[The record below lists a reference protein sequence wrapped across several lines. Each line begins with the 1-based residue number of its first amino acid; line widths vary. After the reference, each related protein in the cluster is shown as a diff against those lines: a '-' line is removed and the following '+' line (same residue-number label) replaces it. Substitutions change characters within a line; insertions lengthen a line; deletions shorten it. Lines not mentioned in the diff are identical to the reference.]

1 MRLITLAIHTYDRA
15 CRLKSLLEQEGVDVV
30 LQNVNLTN
38 PEVATGVR
46 VRISD
51 EDLPLAL
58 RIIENP
64 DIFHSSEQPNLS
76 PTPASHTLLMPIDFS
91 ERSLN
96 AAVLAFDIAA
106 RHNAKVVFLH
116 SYIVPEMGSLI
127 SIAPSLTFDSEMQ
140 AEEQQKSSVAI
151 ACEAR
156 QRMQTFTDSIKQAIK
171 SGKMAAVKYAS
182 VLMEGLP
189 EECVARYVKEHH
201 EVRLIV
207 MTTRPAEQK
216 SNDLAGS
223 IAAEVLDSCRLQ
235 ALTMPGCCVERT
247 KTLTDIHRVALL
259 SSLEQEDFLAL
270 DALNRLMPAGQA
282 LDIKVLCLPDKKYLH
297 STTDA
302 ARRGLIDYC
311 RTHYPQYGFS
321 IANFTLNSTELSST
335 DFDLLVV
342 PNRKKNMLMRLF
354 NPGLA
359 HRILFHTDVPMI
371 SIPV

>member
-15 CRLKSLLEQEGVDVV
+15 CRLKALLEQEGVEAT

-64 DIFHSSEQPNLS
+64 DIFHPAEQPSLNPA
-76 PTPASHTLLMPIDFS
+76 PTCHTLLMPIDFS
-91 ERSLN
+91 ERSLK
-96 AAVLAFDIAA
+96 AASMAFDIAA
-106 RHNAKVVFLH
+106 RQGARVVFLH
-116 SYIVPEMGSLI
+116 SYVVPEVGPLI
-127 SIAPSLTFDSEMQ
+127 SISPALTFDREAQME
-140 AEEQQKSSVAI
+140 AQQKNSVTI
-151 ACEAR
+151 ANEAR
-156 QRMQTFTDSIKQAIK
+156 QQMQAFTASIKQAIK
-171 SGKMAAVKYAS
+171 AGKVAAVKYSS

-189 EECVARYVKEHH
+189 EESVAHYVKDHP

-216 SNDLAGS
+216 NNDLAGS
-223 IAAEVLDSCRLQ
+223 IAAEVLDCCRLQ
-235 ALTMPGCCVERT
+235 ALTLPGSCVERT
-247 KTLTDIHRVALL
+247 KSLTDIRRVALL

-270 DALNRLMPAGQA
+270 DALNRLMPSEQP
-282 LDIKVLCLPDKKYLH
+282 LEIKVLCLPDKKYLRT
-297 STTDA
+297 TTDA

-311 RTHYPQYGFS
+311 RTHYPHYEFTL
-321 IANFTLNSTELSST
+321 ANFELNSTQLSSR

-342 PNRKKNMLMRLF
+342 PNRKKNMLLRLF
-354 NPGLA
+354 NPGMA